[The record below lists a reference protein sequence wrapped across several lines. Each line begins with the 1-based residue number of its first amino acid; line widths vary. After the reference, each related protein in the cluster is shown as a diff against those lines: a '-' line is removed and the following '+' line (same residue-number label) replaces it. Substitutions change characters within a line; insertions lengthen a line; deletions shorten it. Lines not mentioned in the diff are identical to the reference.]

1 MTAAQK
7 KQLFTNHR
15 PPGRP
20 RRVDSEN
27 RIDTAVSILENA
39 RRLFAER
46 GFAAVSINDIV
57 SAAEIS
63 KPTLYYYYPDKE
75 SLYAEVLLVIIEQTS
90 AYFTPMLEQPIP
102 LRSKLAMLTEG
113 FFEHSPVSL
122 CSLLRD
128 VAQHLGDDSS
138 KRIRDLYHERI
149 YRPFESVLQD
159 GINAGELKPVKNIRL
174 LAELFLT
181 MLDWLTLRFALHDG
195 PYLDSKE
202 KAYHVVDLF
211 MEGAGTAS

>member
-1 MTAAQK
+1 M
-7 KQLFTNHR
+7 TNHR

-27 RIDTAVSILENA
+27 KIDTAVSILENA

-90 AYFTPMLEQPIP
+90 VYFSPMLEQPVP

-113 FFEHSPVSL
+113 FFENSPISL
-122 CSLLRD
+122 SSLLRD
-128 VAQHLGDDSS
+128 VSQHLGDGSS

-195 PYLDSKE
+195 PPLDSKE
-202 KAYHVVDLF
+202 KAYQVVALF
-211 MEGAGTAS
+211 MEGAGTVV